1 MSFCD
6 MLYYFYFVFCVFLCE
21 FVTRCFMS
29 FCNVLLYDVLF
40 CIDLCPFILFCD
52 VLQYLCSVYLYCY
65 KTNID
70 GPQMQTVLKY
80 MFDLSK

>member
-1 MSFCD
+1 
-6 MLYYFYFVFCVFLCE
+6 MLYYFHFVLSFFII
-21 FVTRCFMS
+21 RCFVS
-29 FCNVLLYDVLF
+29 FCALLLYDVLF